1 MQFDWLKRREFITLA
16 GGATAWPLVA
26 RAQQPTTP
34 VIGFLH
40 SASPAASAHLVQSFH
55 IGLKEAGFVEGQNI
69 AIEYRW
75 AEGHQDRMP
84 ALTADLASRQLA
96 AIVTAGPS
104 ATYAA
109 KAATKTLPIVFLVGT
124 DPVRSG
130 LVASFNQPGGNLTG
144 VGVLINVLA
153 PKQLELLHEVVPKV
167 AAVAILVNPDSP
179 NAETDAREVQEAAQT
194 LGLRLVVLKYRTDS
208 DIDAAFA
215 RLIRE
220 GVGGLILLSDPI
232 LNDRR
237 YHIAALAAR
246 NAMPTIGPEGT
257 FPRSGGLMSYGS
269 SLADAFREIGN
280 YAGKILKGAKPAD
293 LPIIQ
298 PTKFELV
305 INLGTA
311 KALGLTIPDK
321 VLALADEVIE

>member
-1 MQFDWLKRREFITLA
+1 MNRREIIVGLGSA
-16 GGATAWPLVA
+16 PAWPLA
-26 RAQQPTTP
+26 MQAQQPAML

-40 SASPAASAHLVQSFH
+40 SASPGPSAHLVQSFR

-69 AIEYRW
+69 AIEFRW

-84 ALTADLASRQLA
+84 ALAADLASRQLA
-96 AIVTAGPS
+96 AIVAAGPS
-104 ATYAA
+104 AAHAA
-109 KAATKTLPIVFLVGT
+109 KAATATLPIVFLVGT
-124 DPVRSG
+124 DPVKSG

-144 VGVLINVLA
+144 VGILINVLA
-153 PKQLELLHEVVPKV
+153 PKQLEVLHEVVPK
-167 AAVAILVNPDSP
+167 ATTVAILVNPDSP
-179 NAETDAREVQEAAQT
+179 NAETDARGVQEAAQV
-194 LGLRLVVLKYRTDS
+194 LGLRLVVLNYRTDS

-215 RLIRE
+215 NLVRE

-246 NAMPTIGPEGT
+246 NAMPTIGPEST

-269 SLADAFREIGN
+269 SLANAFRDIGI

-293 LPIIQ
+293 LPVMQ
-298 PTKFELV
+298 PTKFELI

-311 KALGLTIPDK
+311 KAL
-321 VLALADEVIE
+321 ALESHPRCSPLPMR